1 MKGYRTVAFNAVM
14 AIVAVA
20 TIVSPDAEVPT
31 ADQVQSAVNGAEVAV
46 VGVWTVGNMI
56 LRAITSSPI
65 FKKE

>member
-1 MKGYRTVAFNAVM
+1 MKGYRTIAFNAVM
-14 AIVAVA
+14 AIVAAA
-20 TIVSPDAEVPT
+20 TIVSPDAELPT
-31 ADQVQSAVNGAEVAV
+31 ADQVQSAVNGVEAAV

>member
-1 MKGYRTVAFNAVM
+1 MKGYRTIAFNAVM
-14 AIVAVA
+14 AIVAMA
-20 TIVSPDAEVPT
+20 TIFSPDAEVPT
-31 ADQVQSAVNGAEVAV
+31 ADQVQSAVNGVEAAV

>member
-1 MKGYRTVAFNAVM
+1 MKGYRTIAFNAVM
-14 AIVAVA
+14 AIIAVA

-31 ADQVQSAVNGAEVAV
+31 ADQVQSAVNGADAAV